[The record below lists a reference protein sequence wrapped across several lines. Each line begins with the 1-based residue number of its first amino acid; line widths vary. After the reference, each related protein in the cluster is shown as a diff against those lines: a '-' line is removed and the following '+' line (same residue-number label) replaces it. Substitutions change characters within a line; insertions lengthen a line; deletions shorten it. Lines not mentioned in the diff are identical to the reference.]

1 MGFKGLYFKFI
12 KGESL
17 KFVSVY
23 LFCYKKQKYFILFYV
38 IDIED
43 KYDIVLEVMELYGIL
58 CYNEFFFLVMLNN
71 LINVIMYVICE

>member
-1 MGFKGLYFKFI
+1 M
-12 KGESL
+12 
-17 KFVSVY
+17 
-23 LFCYKKQKYFILFYV
+23 

-71 LINVIMYVICE
+71 LINVIMYVICK